1 MPDPRRLAALLLA
14 ALLAPLLAAPAA
26 HAAVQWTDDGL
37 SKAVHP

>member
-14 ALLAPLLAAPAA
+14 ALLATLLASPVA

-37 SKAVHP
+37 SKVAHP